1 MSFESSSTAVWYVIQ
16 AKWTRGLSHLGGWG
30 DRLAPIAD
38 EVVAIIRNRMGEG
51 GRVKIGLDAKPGE
64 EVRIKTG
71 HFKGLS
77 LIKN

>member
-1 MSFESSSTAVWYVIQ
+1 VVCNPGQMD
-16 AKWTRGLSHLGGWG
+16 RGAIPFGGWR

-38 EVVAIIRNRMGEG
+38 EILAIIRNRMDEG
-51 GRVKIGLDAKPGE
+51 GRVKIGLDVKPGE

-71 HFKGLS
+71 PFKGLS